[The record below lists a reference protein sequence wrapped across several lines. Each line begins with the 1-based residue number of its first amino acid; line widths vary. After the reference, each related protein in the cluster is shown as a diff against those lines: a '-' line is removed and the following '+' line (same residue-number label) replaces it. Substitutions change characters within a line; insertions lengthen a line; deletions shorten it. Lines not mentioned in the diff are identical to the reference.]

1 MREQQISRR
10 EQKIHWSFPKPK
22 GGGGSIVLQ
31 AGSVGLVISTLLK
44 HWVIFGCYGRFRAGN
59 LLKEFDLSFVGGAVE
74 IVFCFQNPSVGIPCR
89 SSTLNDNPQWHQVSD
104 EEVCALSIP
113 HQLTT
118 INIAVY
124 DPVGRFRCLE
134 SHGFFLHS
142 SKLDDD
148 VYIVSWVKRGW
159 KLGAEGPRFVC
170 IPFSLSHRMSKDSF
184 FNWCFLPSLLGKV
197 KLTLIVFSFILS

>member
-10 EQKIHWSFPKPK
+10 EQQIHRSFPKPK
-22 GGGGSIVLQ
+22 GRRIDVELQ
-31 AGSVGLVISTLLK
+31 VGSVGPVTSTLLK

-74 IVFCFQNPSVGIPCR
+74 IVFCFQNPSVGIPWR

-134 SHGFFLHS
+134 SHVFFC
-142 SKLDDD
+142 
-148 VYIVSWVKRGW
+148 IAPSWMT
-159 KLGAEGPRFVC
+159 
-170 IPFSLSHRMSKDSF
+170 MSIS
-184 FNWCFLPSLLGKV
+184 
-197 KLTLIVFSFILS
+197 